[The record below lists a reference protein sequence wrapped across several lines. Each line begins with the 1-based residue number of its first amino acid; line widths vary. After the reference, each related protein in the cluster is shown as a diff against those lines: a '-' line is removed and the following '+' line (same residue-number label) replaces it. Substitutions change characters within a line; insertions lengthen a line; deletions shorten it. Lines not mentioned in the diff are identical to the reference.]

1 MSCFTFFPLDHSVV
15 VWVAGGGVVVTLA
28 IDDFWG
34 MTISASSALMDVFFL
49 EAVEGEGAAAAVM
62 DGLWR
67 LVLLRAVDADNF
79 FLSAAEER
87 AGVATGPA
95 PTTDFFA
102 LAFFLVGIV
111 ECEENGYRYYCAV
124 DDCCDVG
131 CVITECMSVVGVGV

>member
-1 MSCFTFFPLDHSVV
+1 MTISASSA
-15 VWVAGGGVVVTLA
+15 AGGGIVVTLA

-49 EAVEGEGAAAAVM
+49 EAVEGEGAAAAAM

-67 LVLLRAVDADNF
+67 LVLLRAVDAANS

-87 AGVATGPA
+87 AVATR
-95 PTTDFFA
+95 PTPSTDFFA

-111 ECEENGYRYYCAV
+111 ECKENGYRYYCAV
-124 DDCCDVG
+124 DYCCDVG
-131 CVITECMSVVGVGV
+131 CVITEFMSVVGVCV

>member
-1 MSCFTFFPLDHSVV
+1 MLRSDPIAARVVSCFTFFPLDHSVV
-15 VWVAGGGVVVTLA
+15 VLVAGGGVVVTLA

-79 FLSAAEER
+79 LFSAAEER
-87 AGVATGPA
+87 SVATRPA
-95 PTTDFFA
+95 PTTDFCTLA
-102 LAFFLVGIV
+102 LFLVGIV
-111 ECEENGYRYYCAV
+111 EWEENWL
-124 DDCCDVG
+124 
-131 CVITECMSVVGVGV
+131 S